1 MQQEIKR
8 ESTYEP
14 QIKVLFPEGTHEV
27 GDVIFAEGDVE
38 QEDMSSI
45 MEALEQDRELYSR
58 GCAVL
63 KEGRIISGKI
73 IAIRGTDVMV
83 DIGFKSEGI
92 ISLDEFGDDTPRTG
106 DDVDV
111 FLEALEDD
119 NGQVVISKKRADFIR
134 VWDIIRDAYET
145 EAELTGK
152 IKKRIK
158 GGMVV
163 DIMGVDAFLPG
174 SQIALR
180 PVPDFDALVN
190 EEMEFRVIKLNK
202 IRRNIVVSHRI
213 LLEEKRSKK
222 RDELLQTIEE
232 GQVREGVVKNIT
244 DFGVF
249 IDLGGMDG
257 LLHITDMSWTRI
269 NHPSE
274 IVKINDTI
282 NVKILKYDRE
292 KQRISLGLKQLV
304 PSPWDDVNERFPV
317 EKKVTGKVVNLTKY
331 GAFIQLDEGIEGLIH
346 VSEMSWTE
354 HISHPSE
361 MLEVGQEVECVVLD
375 VDKENHK
382 ISLGIKQLEPDP
394 WKIAAEKYNP
404 GAKVSGVVR
413 NLTAFGA
420 FIEIEK
426 GIEGLIHIS
435 DISWTKRVNH
445 PSEFFRRGQDVEA
458 IVLGI
463 DSENHRISLGYKQ
476 LEDDPWPNMSQKYAI
491 GAETEGRILHMTDR
505 GVIVELPDTVEGFV
519 PVTQLG
525 KRVEKPQDAFNEGD
539 ILPLKVIE
547 FEEKDHRIVLS
558 VNAYFDSREK
568 ADLDR
573 YLSAH
578 STKMVQ
584 MRYVAKVTYSSE
596 SKTTDSASD
605 ETQET
610 AENTAVEET
619 SENTAEKT
627 ETTSSAETQKAEAE
641 QETEQTIDV
650 RPQEEILTEIT
661 AEPDTSEIA
670 EEQDEQAA
678 LEEETSAENNPVEET
693 AEKPASESADVDDD
707 EQKSEIPSEEDSSED
722 ETSDSE
728 EN

>member
-1 MQQEIKR
+1 MQEEIKTK
-8 ESTYEP
+8 STGEP
-14 QIKVLFPEGTHEV
+14 QIKVLFPEDTQEIGE
-27 GDVIFAEGDVE
+27 IILSEGDVE
-38 QEDMSSI
+38 QEDLSSV
-45 MEALEQDRELYSR
+45 MEEMERDRELYSR

-63 KEGRIISGKI
+63 REGNIIDGKV
-73 IAIRGTDVMV
+73 IAVRGTDVMV

-92 ISLDEFGDDTPRTG
+92 IPLEEFGDKTPQPG
-106 DDVDV
+106 DEVSI
-111 FLEALEDD
+111 FLEALEDE

-134 VWDIIRDAYET
+134 VWDIIKDAYET
-145 EAELTGK
+145 KKPLRGK

-163 DIMGVDAFLPG
+163 DLMGVDAFLPG

-180 PVPDFDALVN
+180 PVPDFDALIN
-190 EEMEFRVIKLNK
+190 EEMDFRVIKLNK

-213 LLEEKRSKK
+213 LLEEKRGKE
-222 RDELLQTIEE
+222 REELLKTIEE

-274 IVKINDTI
+274 MVKIGDTI

-304 PSPWDDVNERFPV
+304 PSPWDNVDERFPV
-317 EKKVTGKVVNLTKY
+317 NKRVKGKVVNLMKY
-331 GAFIQLDEGIEGLIH
+331 GAFIQLDEGIEGLVH
-346 VSEMSWTE
+346 VSEMSWTK

-394 WKIAAEKYNP
+394 WKVAAEKYTP
-404 GAKVSGVVR
+404 GARVTGVVR

-420 FIEIEK
+420 FIEIEE

-445 PSEFFRRGQDVEA
+445 PSEFFRRGQKVEA
-458 IVLGI
+458 VVLGI

-476 LEDDPWPNMSQKYAI
+476 LEEDPWPSMSKKYAV

-505 GVIVELPDTVEGFV
+505 GVIVELPDGVEGFV

-525 KRVEKPQDAFNEGD
+525 KRVDKPQDAFNEGD

-558 VNAYFDSREK
+558 VNAYFQSREK

-573 YLSAH
+573 YLAAH
-578 STKMVQ
+578 PTKMMQ
-584 MRYVAKVTYSSE
+584 MREMAKVTHLSGS
-596 SKTTDSASD
+596 
-605 ETQET
+605 
-610 AENTAVEET
+610 
-619 SENTAEKT
+619 
-627 ETTSSAETQKAEAE
+627 
-641 QETEQTIDV
+641 
-650 RPQEEILTEIT
+650 
-661 AEPDTSEIA
+661 
-670 EEQDEQAA
+670 
-678 LEEETSAENNPVEET
+678 TSAGEET
-693 AEKPASESADVDDD
+693 AEALSEAAEEKTAEADSVP
-707 EQKSEIPSEEDSSED
+707 ETEKIPSEESSV
-722 ETSDSE
+722 E
-728 EN
+728 ENTSIEDNSAVSESGETVENAENADAVSDEMNDERQNAE

>member
-1 MQQEIKR
+1 MQEETKTK
-8 ESTYEP
+8 STNEP
-14 QIKVLFPEGTHEV
+14 QIKVLFPEDTQEIGE
-27 GDVIFAEGDVE
+27 IILSEGDVE
-38 QEDMSSI
+38 QEDLSSV
-45 MEALEQDRELYSR
+45 MEEMERDRELYSR

-63 KEGRIISGKI
+63 REGNIIDGKV
-73 IAIRGTDVMV
+73 IAVRGTDVMV

-92 ISLDEFGDDTPRTG
+92 IPLEEFGDKTPQPG
-106 DDVDV
+106 DEVSI
-111 FLEALEDD
+111 FLEALEDE

-134 VWDIIRDAYET
+134 VWDIIKDAYET
-145 EAELTGK
+145 KKPLRGK

-163 DIMGVDAFLPG
+163 DLMGVDAFLPG

-190 EEMEFRVIKLNK
+190 EEMDFRVIKLNK

-213 LLEEKRSKK
+213 LLEEKRGKE
-222 RDELLQTIEE
+222 RDELLKTIEE

-274 IVKINDTI
+274 MVKIGDTI

-304 PSPWDDVNERFPV
+304 PSPWDNVDERFPV
-317 EKKVTGKVVNLTKY
+317 NKRVKGKVVNLMKY
-331 GAFIQLDEGIEGLIH
+331 GAFIQLDEGIEGLVH
-346 VSEMSWTE
+346 VSEMSWTK

-394 WKIAAEKYNP
+394 WKVAAEKYTP
-404 GAKVSGVVR
+404 GARVTGVVR

-420 FIEIEK
+420 FIEIEE

-445 PSEFFRRGQDVEA
+445 PSEFFRRGQKVEA
-458 IVLGI
+458 VVLGI

-476 LEDDPWPNMSQKYAI
+476 LEEDPWPSMSKKYAV

-505 GVIVELPDTVEGFV
+505 GVIVELPDGVEGFV

-525 KRVEKPQDAFNEGD
+525 KRVDKPQDAFNEGD

-558 VNAYFDSREK
+558 VNAYFQSREK

-573 YLSAH
+573 YLAAH
-578 STKMVQ
+578 PTKMMQ
-584 MRYVAKVTYSSE
+584 MREMAKVTHLSGS
-596 SKTTDSASD
+596 
-605 ETQET
+605 
-610 AENTAVEET
+610 
-619 SENTAEKT
+619 
-627 ETTSSAETQKAEAE
+627 
-641 QETEQTIDV
+641 
-650 RPQEEILTEIT
+650 
-661 AEPDTSEIA
+661 
-670 EEQDEQAA
+670 
-678 LEEETSAENNPVEET
+678 TSAGEET
-693 AEKPASESADVDDD
+693 AEASSETAEEKTAEADSVP
-707 EQKSEIPSEEDSSED
+707 ETEKIPSEESSV
-722 ETSDSE
+722 E
-728 EN
+728 ENTSIEDNSAVSESGETVENAEKSDAVSDEMNDERQNAE

>member
-1 MQQEIKR
+1 MQEETKTK
-8 ESTYEP
+8 STNEP
-14 QIKVLFPEGTHEV
+14 QIKVLFPEDTQEIGE
-27 GDVIFAEGDVE
+27 IILSEGDVE
-38 QEDMSSI
+38 QEDLSSV
-45 MEALEQDRELYSR
+45 MEEMERDRELYSR

-63 KEGRIISGKI
+63 REGNIIDGKV
-73 IAIRGTDVMV
+73 IAVRGTDVMV

-92 ISLDEFGDDTPRTG
+92 IPLEEFGDKTPQPG
-106 DDVDV
+106 DEVSI
-111 FLEALEDD
+111 FLEALEDE

-134 VWDIIRDAYET
+134 VWDIIKDAYET
-145 EAELTGK
+145 KKPLRGK

-163 DIMGVDAFLPG
+163 DLMGVDAFLPG

-190 EEMEFRVIKLNK
+190 EEMDFRVIKLNK

-213 LLEEKRSKK
+213 LLEEKRGKE
-222 RDELLQTIEE
+222 RDELLKTIEE

-274 IVKINDTI
+274 MVKIGDTI

-304 PSPWDDVNERFPV
+304 PSPWDNVDERFPV
-317 EKKVTGKVVNLTKY
+317 NKRVKGKVVNLMKY
-331 GAFIQLDEGIEGLIH
+331 GAFIQLDEGIEGLVH
-346 VSEMSWTE
+346 VSEMSWTK

-394 WKIAAEKYNP
+394 WKVAAEKYTP
-404 GAKVSGVVR
+404 GARVTGVVR
-413 NLTAFGA
+413 DLTAFGA
-420 FIEIEK
+420 FIEIEE

-445 PSEFFRRGQDVEA
+445 PSEFFRRGQKVEA
-458 IVLGI
+458 VVLGI

-476 LEDDPWPNMSQKYAI
+476 LEEDPWPSMSKKYAV

-505 GVIVELPDTVEGFV
+505 GVIVELPDGVEGFV

-525 KRVEKPQDAFNEGD
+525 KRVDKPQDAFNEGD

-558 VNAYFDSREK
+558 VNAYFQSREK

-573 YLSAH
+573 YLAAH
-578 STKMVQ
+578 PTKMMQ
-584 MRYVAKVTYSSE
+584 MREMAKVTHLSGS
-596 SKTTDSASD
+596 
-605 ETQET
+605 
-610 AENTAVEET
+610 
-619 SENTAEKT
+619 
-627 ETTSSAETQKAEAE
+627 
-641 QETEQTIDV
+641 
-650 RPQEEILTEIT
+650 
-661 AEPDTSEIA
+661 
-670 EEQDEQAA
+670 
-678 LEEETSAENNPVEET
+678 TSAGEET
-693 AEKPASESADVDDD
+693 AEASSETAEEKTAEADSVP
-707 EQKSEIPSEEDSSED
+707 ETEKIPSEESSVEENTSIED
-722 ETSDSE
+722 NSAVSESGETVENAETSDAVSDE
-728 EN
+728 MNDERQNAE

>member
-1 MQQEIKR
+1 MQEETKTK
-8 ESTYEP
+8 STNEP
-14 QIKVLFPEGTHEV
+14 QIKVLFPEDTQEIGET
-27 GDVIFAEGDVE
+27 ILSEGDVE
-38 QEDMSSI
+38 QEDLSSV
-45 MEALEQDRELYSR
+45 MEEMERDRELYSR

-63 KEGRIISGKI
+63 REGNIIDGKV
-73 IAIRGTDVMV
+73 IAVRGTDVMV

-92 ISLDEFGDDTPRTG
+92 IPLEEFGDKTPQPG
-106 DDVDV
+106 DEVSI
-111 FLEALEDD
+111 FLEALEDE

-134 VWDIIRDAYET
+134 VWDIIKDAYET
-145 EAELTGK
+145 KKPLRGK

-163 DIMGVDAFLPG
+163 DLMGVDAFLPG

-190 EEMEFRVIKLNK
+190 EEMDFRVIKLNK

-213 LLEEKRSKK
+213 LLEEKRGKE
-222 RDELLQTIEE
+222 RDELLKTIEE

-274 IVKINDTI
+274 MVKIGDTI

-304 PSPWDDVNERFPV
+304 PSPWDNVDERFPV
-317 EKKVTGKVVNLTKY
+317 NKRVKGKVVNLMKY
-331 GAFIQLDEGIEGLIH
+331 GAFIQLDEGIEGLVH
-346 VSEMSWTE
+346 VSEMSWTK

-394 WKIAAEKYNP
+394 WKVAAEKYTP
-404 GAKVSGVVR
+404 GARVTGVVR

-420 FIEIEK
+420 FIEIEE

-445 PSEFFRRGQDVEA
+445 PSEFFRRGQKVEA
-458 IVLGI
+458 VVLGI

-476 LEDDPWPNMSQKYAI
+476 LEEDPWPSMSKKYAV

-505 GVIVELPDTVEGFV
+505 GVIVELPDGVEGFV

-525 KRVEKPQDAFNEGD
+525 KRVDKPQDAFNEGD

-558 VNAYFDSREK
+558 VNAYFQSREK

-573 YLSAH
+573 YLAAH
-578 STKMVQ
+578 PTKMMQ
-584 MRYVAKVTYSSE
+584 MREMAKVTHLSGSTSAGE
-596 SKTTDSASD
+596 ETTEALS
-605 ETQET
+605 ET
-610 AENTAVEET
+610 AEEK
-619 SENTAEKT
+619 TAEAD
-627 ETTSSAETQKAEAE
+627 SVP
-641 QETEQTIDV
+641 ETE
-650 RPQEEILTEIT
+650 
-661 AEPDTSEIA
+661 
-670 EEQDEQAA
+670 
-678 LEEETSAENNPVEET
+678 
-693 AEKPASESADVDDD
+693 K
-707 EQKSEIPSEEDSSED
+707 IPSEESSV
-722 ETSDSE
+722 E
-728 EN
+728 ENTSIEDNSAVSESGETVENAEKSDAVSDEMNDERQNAE

>member
-1 MQQEIKR
+1 ISYMLRRDVLMQEEIKTK
-8 ESTYEP
+8 STGEP
-14 QIKVLFPEGTHEV
+14 QIKVLFPEDTQEIGET
-27 GDVIFAEGDVE
+27 ILSEGDVE
-38 QEDMSSI
+38 QEDLSSV
-45 MEALEQDRELYSR
+45 MEEMERDRELYSR

-63 KEGRIISGKI
+63 REGNIIDGKV
-73 IAIRGTDVMV
+73 IAVRGTDVMV

-92 ISLDEFGDDTPRTG
+92 IPLEEFGDKTPQPG
-106 DDVDV
+106 DEVSI
-111 FLEALEDD
+111 FLEALEDE

-134 VWDIIRDAYET
+134 VWDIIKDAYET
-145 EAELTGK
+145 KKPLRGK

-163 DIMGVDAFLPG
+163 DLMGVDAFLPG

-190 EEMEFRVIKLNK
+190 EEMDFRVIKLNK

-213 LLEEKRSKK
+213 LLEEKRGKE
-222 RDELLQTIEE
+222 RDELLKTIEE

-274 IVKINDTI
+274 MVKIGDTI

-304 PSPWDDVNERFPV
+304 PSPWDNVDERFPV
-317 EKKVTGKVVNLTKY
+317 NKRVKGKVVNLMKY
-331 GAFIQLDEGIEGLIH
+331 GAFIQLDEGIEGLVH
-346 VSEMSWTE
+346 VSEMSWTK

-394 WKIAAEKYNP
+394 WKVAAEKYTP
-404 GAKVSGVVR
+404 GARVTGVVR

-420 FIEIEK
+420 FIEIEE

-445 PSEFFRRGQDVEA
+445 PSEFFRRGQKVEA
-458 IVLGI
+458 VVLGI

-476 LEDDPWPNMSQKYAI
+476 LEEDPWPSMSKKYAV

-505 GVIVELPDTVEGFV
+505 GVIVELPDGVEGFV

-525 KRVEKPQDAFNEGD
+525 KRVDKPQDAFNEGD

-558 VNAYFDSREK
+558 VNAYFQSREK

-573 YLSAH
+573 YLAAH
-578 STKMVQ
+578 PTKMMQ
-584 MRYVAKVTYSSE
+584 MREMAKVTHLSGSTSAGE
-596 SKTTDSASD
+596 ETTEALS
-605 ETQET
+605 ET
-610 AENTAVEET
+610 AEEK
-619 SENTAEKT
+619 TAEAD
-627 ETTSSAETQKAEAE
+627 SVP
-641 QETEQTIDV
+641 ETE
-650 RPQEEILTEIT
+650 
-661 AEPDTSEIA
+661 
-670 EEQDEQAA
+670 
-678 LEEETSAENNPVEET
+678 
-693 AEKPASESADVDDD
+693 K
-707 EQKSEIPSEEDSSED
+707 IPSEESSV
-722 ETSDSE
+722 E
-728 EN
+728 ENTSIEDNSAVSESGETVENAEKSDAVSDEMNDERQNAE